1 MGSDAPGLEIIEI
14 RSDRYIHLESL
25 GISKNVKINTNSQKD
40 DLIPLYRLDQENL
53 VCKSF

>member
-14 RSDRYIHLESL
+14 RSDRNIHLESL
-25 GISKNVKINTNSQKD
+25 GLSKNVKINTNSKKD
-40 DLIPLYRLDQENL
+40 DLIPLYSLDQENL